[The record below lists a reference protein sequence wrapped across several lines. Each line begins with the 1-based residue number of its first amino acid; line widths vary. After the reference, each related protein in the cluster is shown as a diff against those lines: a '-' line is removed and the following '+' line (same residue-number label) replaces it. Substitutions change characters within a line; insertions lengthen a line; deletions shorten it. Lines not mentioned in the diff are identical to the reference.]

1 MKYRQI
7 TPKYGVR
14 MFYVGII
21 LLAIGMTLSLYSVP
35 GPSQGSPALALPS
48 FPILEMQWS
57 PIPLIL
63 VLSTI
68 LMASGWI
75 SWRHSVG
82 PILLIA
88 VGLFVVGVVSM
99 ALNFVYG
106 PAFKVGDA
114 TVYLL
119 PYGTQA
125 LLLILS
131 GIEVGFFSMIFSWAD
146 YRVQSQRTLR
156 I

>member
-1 MKYRQI
+1 MKYKQI
-7 TPKYGVR
+7 TPKYGIR
-14 MFYVGII
+14 MFYTGLI
-21 LLAIGMTLSLYSVP
+21 LLATGMALSLYSVP
-35 GPSQGSPALALPS
+35 GSSNGNPALALPS

-68 LMASGWI
+68 LMASGWL
-75 SWRHSVG
+75 SWRHTVG

-88 VGLFVVGVVSM
+88 VGLFVVGIVSE

-106 PAFKVGDA
+106 PTFKVGEA
-114 TVYLL
+114 TVYLM

-131 GIEVGFFSMIFSWAD
+131 GIEVGFFSVIFSWVD